1 MNDNRRMLARLS
13 AFVIWALIAATVVF
27 WGLRFAVRAP
37 AVPPHAVASADAA
50 VAGGDLTRLL
60 GAPPVTPQ
68 AVAESPE
75 TSSRF
80 RLLGIVAPK
89 QVRAGASPA
98 GVALIAVDGKP
109 PRAYAVGARVDDD
122 LVLQSVSLRT
132 ASIGPVAGPQS
143 VVLEIPRLP
152 AAATGA
158 LPPIGSP
165 AAALA
170 PPPAIAQPHM
180 PGAIP
185 APAVAPAQGGAP
197 VGGPVS
203 IQRDGGVQ
211 AQ

>member
-27 WGLRFAVRAP
+27 WGLRFAVSAP
-37 AVPPHAVASADAA
+37 AVPPHAVAGGDAA
-50 VAGGDLTRLL
+50 VAGGDLARLL
-60 GAPPVTPQ
+60 GAPPVAQQ
-68 AVAESPE
+68 AVAEAPE
-75 TSSRF
+75 AGSRF
-80 RLLGIVAPK
+80 RLLGIVAPMH
-89 QVRAGASPA
+89 AGTPRV

-132 ASIGPVAGPQS
+132 ASIGPVAGPQR

-152 AAATGA
+152 AAATGS
-158 LPPIGSP
+158 LPPVGST

-170 PPPAIAQPHM
+170 PPPGTAPHLPTGAALAPAIAPPM
-180 PGAIP
+180 GA
-185 APAVAPAQGGAP
+185 API
-197 VGGPVS
+197 GGPVS
-203 IQRDGGVQ
+203 IQRDGGAQ